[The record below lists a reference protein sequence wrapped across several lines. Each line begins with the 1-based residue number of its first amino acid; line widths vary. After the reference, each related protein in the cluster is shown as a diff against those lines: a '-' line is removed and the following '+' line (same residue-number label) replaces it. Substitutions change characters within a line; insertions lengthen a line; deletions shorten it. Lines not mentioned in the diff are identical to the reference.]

1 MEPSPG
7 DLDWETLTTKE
18 GFSTPA
24 VLGCLCFLVHRVLGE
39 GVAKESGRSCGLLEG
54 GVGGARWGVGCC

>member
-7 DLDWETLTTKE
+7 DLDWETLTMKE

-24 VLGCLCFLVHRVLGE
+24 VLGYLWFLVHRVLGE
-39 GVAKESGRSCGLLEG
+39 GEAKESERSSGLLEG
-54 GVGGARWGVGCC
+54 VSEELDEG

>member
-24 VLGCLCFLVHRVLGE
+24 VLGYLWFLVHRVLGE
-39 GVAKESGRSCGLLEG
+39 GEAKESERSSGLLEG
-54 GVGGARWGVGCC
+54 VSEELDEG